1 MCART
6 EEVQTVT
13 LEPARPSERSSR
25 LARLLRSAR
34 FEVIPATGATEKVRG
49 ALPSGTTVT
58 VTCSP
63 QRGIDRSLDVAVDL
77 SAAGFAVV
85 PHLAARM
92 VSGRDHLKRILERLE
107 SANIHE
113 AFVVGGDATVPVGT
127 FRDAGDLLD
136 ALASLPH
143 SLDHIGVGGYPEGH
157 PLVREAALL
166 EALRRKQPY
175 AHYIVTQLCFDS
187 DALTRW
193 ISSIREAG
201 ITLPVVVG
209 LPGCVER
216 RKLAEV
222 SLQVGVGA
230 SLRYLARHRRQ
241 LVALARSRT
250 YDPTALAGAI
260 ATHLDEPDL
269 RLRGA
274 HLFTF
279 NQVEATQ
286 SWLRGALLLQM

>member
-1 MCART
+1 M
-6 EEVQTVT
+6 T
-13 LEPARPSERSSR
+13 LEPARFAHERSPQ
-25 LARLLRSAR
+25 LARLLGGAR
-34 FEVIPATGATEKVRG
+34 FEVIPTTDVIEKVRRG
-49 ALPSGTTVT
+49 LPVDTTVT

-63 QRGIDRSLDVAVDL
+63 RLGINRSLDVAERL
-77 SAAGFAVV
+77 SFAGFAVV
-85 PHLAARM
+85 PHLAARL
-92 VSGRDHLKRILERLE
+92 VSSRGHLEQILKRLA
-107 SANIHE
+107 SADIHE
-113 AFVVGGDATVPVGT
+113 VFVVGGDVTTPVGT
-127 FRDAGDLLD
+127 LRDAGDLLD
-136 ALASLPH
+136 ALASLSH
-143 SLDHIGVGGYPEGH
+143 SIDRIGVGGYPEGH

-166 EALRRKQPY
+166 DALRRKQPH
-175 AHYIVTQLCFDS
+175 AHYVVTQLCFDS
-187 DALTRW
+187 GVLTRW
-193 ISSIREAG
+193 IAAAREAG

-241 LVALARSRT
+241 LATFARSRT

-260 ATHLDEPDL
+260 AAHLDEPDL
-269 RLRGA
+269 RLQGV

-286 SWLRGALLLQM
+286 SWLRGASPG